1 MELIQSF
8 VSLREQRLSDH
19 DEKLLPEGDGQPS
32 TSDDRERSSHFDE
45 VVHKLPEGESPVRL
59 MLKQLILAEGINRN
73 QSHIVLHGHLHETL
87 PVLQVQH
94 IFLFVRPF
102 QDFLDPSDDEAEA
115 ISSCQLLLNALSVA
129 RDHSVQRHQRRQD
142 WNVEHGVVDPSE
154 EFLVSELREPDVE
167 KTAKQGEPV
176 EQPAMWMPT
185 EDVVFVTC
193 HRRLLQ
199 QLERLHIS
207 HKVHQRL
214 PETILLEP
222 WGVHFRQGTQ
232 DHQRGDEKNAP
243 CNAVRAI
250 EVQGRNQ

>member
-1 MELIQSF
+1 MATFTKPFLFFKYNTSF
-8 VSLREQRLSDH
+8 SSCVPSKTSSIPPTMRPRLSPLANFFSTLF
-19 DEKLLPEGDGQPS
+19 LLHGIIPFRDISVDRTGMLNMASLIPPKNSLFLSSGNQMSKRPGGGSQPS
-32 TSDDRERSSHFDE
+32 ME
-45 VVHKLPEGESPVRL
+45 VAS
-59 MLKQLILAEGINRN
+59 I
-73 QSHIVLHGHLHETL
+73 
-87 PVLQVQH
+87 
-94 IFLFVRPF
+94 
-102 QDFLDPSDDEAEA
+102 
-115 ISSCQLLLNALSVA
+115 
-129 RDHSVQRHQRRQD
+129 
-142 WNVEHGVVDPSE
+142 
-154 EFLVSELREPDVE
+154 
-167 KTAKQGEPV
+167 TAKQGEPV

>member
-167 KTAKQGEPV
+167 KT
-176 EQPAMWMPT
+176 WRR
-185 EDVVFVTC
+185 VTTFNGGRFHHRKTRRTRRTAC
-193 HRRLLQ
+193 HVDANRRCSFC
-199 QLERLHIS
+199 H
-207 HKVHQRL
+207 L
-214 PETILLEP
+214 PSSTSS
-222 WGVHFRQGTQ
+222 
-232 DHQRGDEKNAP
+232 A
-243 CNAVRAI
+243 A
-250 EVQGRNQ
+250 